1 MGKRGPKP
9 LPTAIRLARGTYR
22 PDRSAFNE
30 PIATGKPKPPA
41 VLKGNPDALKE
52 FRRLVKELSTLGILG
67 SVDAN
72 ALARYAVLWVRW
84 RQAEEMLKKTG
95 DTLAIRDREGKVKTV
110 VASPHVAIARSL
122 SEQLGRLEGEF
133 GMTPSSRSRIE
144 VQPPAPPAEA
154 DGKSRFFEPVRLAQ

>member
-22 PDRSAFNE
+22 PDRAAFNE
-30 PIATGKPKPPA
+30 PIASGRPKAPA
-41 VLKGNPDALKE
+41 MLKGNPDALKE
-52 FRRLVKELSTLGILG
+52 FRRLVKELSALGILG

-72 ALARYAVLWVRW
+72 ALARYSVLWVRW

-95 DTLAIRDREGKVKTV
+95 DTLVIRDAEGRVKHV
-110 VASPHVAIARSL
+110 LPSPHVSIARSL

-144 VQPPAPPAEA
+144 VQPPAPAANA
-154 DGKSRFFEPVRLAQ
+154 DTKSRFFEPMRIAQ

>member
-1 MGKRGPKP
+1 VGKRGPKP

-22 PDRSAFNE
+22 PDRSAINE
-30 PIATGKPKPPA
+30 PIAAGRPKPPA
-41 VLKGNPDALKE
+41 MLKSNPDALKE
-52 FRRLVKELSTLGILG
+52 FRRLVKELSALGILG

-84 RQAEEMLKKTG
+84 RQAEEMLRRTG
-95 DTLAIRDREGKVKTV
+95 DTLAIRDADGKVKHV
-110 VASPHVAIARSL
+110 IPSPHVSITRSL

-144 VQPPAPPAEA
+144 VQPPAPVATRE
-154 DGKSRFFEPVRLAQ
+154 GKSRFFGDLN